1 MSSNTDDSHYF
12 YVLHQVE
19 IDLDILHEELL
30 NASKKTMDYWLEKW
44 FKQRGNI
51 TGEQRKVSED
61 FKRGVFAWKEVEREL
76 ESE

>member
-1 MSSNTDDSHYF
+1 MSSTDDSHYF

-19 IDLDILHEELL
+19 IDLDIPHEELL
-30 NASKKTMDYWLEKW
+30 NSSKKTMDYWLEKW

-51 TGEQRKVSED
+51 TGEPRKVSED
-61 FKRGVFAWKEVEREL
+61 FKRGVFNWKEVEREL

>member
-1 MSSNTDDSHYF
+1 MSSNADDSHYF

-30 NASKKTMDYWLEKW
+30 NASKKTMDYWLERW